1 MLAFLQS
8 FFDTNI
14 NPEEALAQ
22 YIYSKNKQ
30 AMSTIY
36 NAYANDLYHF
46 LLTLSDADDA
56 KDIAQKTWLLLIEH
70 PEKCN
75 ATGNLKSWLFKVA
88 RNALIDEF
96 RKTNRLQSLSDP
108 NNVDLIE
115 VAITE
120 KQNDNTYPENTNN
133 ERFSF
138 EEFDRALMSLSFNQR
153 EAFCLQQDGFNLS
166 EIAQITTTNQ
176 ETVKT
181 RLRYAKSNLKRSLEA
196 NNEQ

>member
-8 FFDTNI
+8 FFDQSI
-14 NPEEALAQ
+14 KPEEALAQ

-30 AMSTIY
+30 AMNTIY

-46 LLTLSDADDA
+46 LLTLSDADNA

-108 NNVDLIE
+108 NTSDLID
-115 VAITE
+115 VASENITV
-120 KQNDNTYPENTNN
+120 DAHYSENTNG
-133 ERFSF
+133 ERFSIRD
-138 EEFDRALMSLSFNQR
+138 FDRALMSLSFNQR
-153 EAFCLQQDGFNLS
+153 EAFCLQQDGFSLS
-166 EIAQITTTNQ
+166 EIAQITTCNQ

-181 RLRYAKSNLKRSLEA
+181 RIRYAKNNLKRSLEA
-196 NNEQ
+196 NDDQ

>member
-8 FFDTNI
+8 FFDSNI

-96 RKTNRLQSLSDP
+96 RKTNRLQSLSDS
-108 NNVDLIE
+108 NSATLVE
-115 VAITE
+115 AASAET
-120 KQNDNTYPENTNN
+120 QNAALHSEQTNQQH
-133 ERFSF
+133 FF
-138 EEFDRALMSLSFNQR
+138 GQDFDRALMSLSFNQR
-153 EAFCLQQDGFNLS
+153 EAFCLQQDGFSLN
-166 EIAQITTTNQ
+166 EIATITSCNQ

-181 RLRYAKSNLKRSLEA
+181 RIRYAKKNLKRSLEA
-196 NNEQ
+196 NDE